1 MYVFL
6 DKFFFVFHSFI
17 IVFNLFGWTWKKTRK
32 ANLIVLLLTAFSW
45 FILGIWY
52 GIGYCFCTEWHYQ
65 VRMKLGYFD
74 MPSSYVKF
82 LIDSVTG
89 LDVNA
94 KLVDILTLTFFLSA
108 LIVSI
113 FSNVRDWRNRSKISH
128 RQTQT
133 DTEKTGPFSSEYKE
147 NTGKKYINYKNK
159 KL

>member
-1 MYVFL
+1 MYAFL

-17 IVFNLFGWTWKKTRK
+17 IIFNLFGWTWKKTRK

-94 KLVDILTLTFFLSA
+94 TLVDIFTLTFFLLA
-108 LIVSI
+108 LIASI
-113 FSNVRDWRNRSKISH
+113 YTNVRDRRNKSKISH
-128 RQTQT
+128 R
-133 DTEKTGPFSSEYKE
+133 
-147 NTGKKYINYKNK
+147 
-159 KL
+159 